1 MRITNI
7 TKMSQPVVKRVT
19 KKMEMPYPKIGKRVS
34 EMLCLI
40 YDEIYMMALVSSCHY
55 LKFFT
60 LFQT

>member
-7 TKMSQPVVKRVT
+7 TKMSQPVVKGVT

-40 YDEIYMMALVSSCHY
+40 YDEIYMMALVSSCHC